1 MNYVA
6 TIGLEVHVQLKTC
19 SKMFC
24 ASAVKFGA
32 EPNTNTC
39 PICLGLPGAL
49 PVMNHEA
56 LRLTVLTGLMLGC
69 DIAPVSKFDRK
80 NYFYPDMP
88 KNYQISQYDMP
99 LCTNGSV
106 PLHDLAYPKDAQ
118 KTITTPDREVHLVRI
133 HLEEDVAKSFHF
145 ENATGID
152 FNRAGTPLMEIVTQ
166 PEIYSPE
173 EAFAF
178 LTALKQILIYGDVSD
193 ADMEKG
199 QLRCDCNVSVRPEE
213 QTELGAKIEIKNMNS
228 ISGVR
233 RALAYEIQR
242 QIGLLKSSE
251 RLEQETRGWDDTAG
265 ETFLMRTKEFAH
277 DYRYFP
283 DPDLVPVK
291 TDVLLADVRQR
302 VPELPKAKRA
312 RFVQQY
318 HVSPYDAG
326 VLAND
331 LDLARYFEVAAKGAQ
346 KPKNVANWILNDLQN
361 ALTAAGKTVH
371 DCPIPP
377 ETIDELVNLID
388 SGKISGKQ
396 GKEVFAEMFATGKR
410 AAAIVKEKGIEQL
423 SDSSAIEALCDEVIQ
438 ANPKPVAD
446 FKAGNVASLNFLKGQ
461 VIKLSK
467 GKANPQLVGE
477 ILERKLKVSTGVLSG
492 APSLGPLAVQ
502 INQSARWR
510 HEFREIF
517 AVASRMVKRVQTRIH
532 CRLGQR
538 DATRA
543 RFVCENDFIPLDRG
557 NLIIE
562 TRYRPATEKC
572 TCGFWRIE
580 DRRLDFVLSR
590 DATH

>member
-1 MNYVA
+1 MNYLA
-6 TIGLEVHVQLKTC
+6 TIGLEVHVQLKTR

-24 ASAVKFGA
+24 ASPVEFGG
-32 EPNTNTC
+32 EPNTHTC

-69 DIAPVSKFDRK
+69 DIAPICKFDRK

-99 LCTNGSV
+99 LCTNGSLA
-106 PLHDLAYPKDAQ
+106 LHELAYPKDAQ
-118 KTITTPDREVHLVRI
+118 KNIATPDKEVQLVRI

-145 ENATGID
+145 ENSTGID

-166 PEIYSPE
+166 PELNSPE

-178 LTALKQILIYGDVSD
+178 LISLKQILIYGAVSD

-199 QLRCDCNVSVRPEE
+199 QFRCDCNVSVRPEK
-213 QTELGAKIEIKNMNS
+213 QTELGAKIEIKNLNS

-242 QIGLLKSSE
+242 QISTLESGKP
-251 RLEQETRGWDDTAG
+251 LEQETRGWDDTTG

-291 TDVLLADVRQR
+291 TDVLLADVRAR

-312 RFVQQY
+312 RFVEQY
-318 HVSPYDAG
+318 QVSPYDAG

-331 LDLARYFEVAAKGAQ
+331 LDLAGYFETAAKGAK
-346 KPKNVANWILNDLQN
+346 KPKSIANWILNDLQN
-361 ALTAAGKTVH
+361 ALTAAGKTIH

-377 ETIDELVNLID
+377 EALDELVNLID

-396 GKEVFAEMFATGKR
+396 GKEVFAEMFASGKR

-423 SDSSAIEALCDEVIQ
+423 SDSSAIEALCDEVIA

-461 VIKLSK
+461 VMKLSN
-467 GKANPQLVGE
+467 GKANPQLAGE
-477 ILERKLKVSTGVLSG
+477 ILERKLK
-492 APSLGPLAVQ
+492 A
-502 INQSARWR
+502 
-510 HEFREIF
+510 
-517 AVASRMVKRVQTRIH
+517 
-532 CRLGQR
+532 
-538 DATRA
+538 
-543 RFVCENDFIPLDRG
+543 
-557 NLIIE
+557 
-562 TRYRPATEKC
+562 
-572 TCGFWRIE
+572 
-580 DRRLDFVLSR
+580 
-590 DATH
+590 

>member
-1 MNYVA
+1 MKYVA
-6 TIGLEVHVQLKTC
+6 SIGLEVHVQLKTR

-24 ASAVKFGA
+24 ACPVEFGA
-32 EPNTNTC
+32 EPNTHTC

-69 DIAPVSKFDRK
+69 DIAPICKFDRK

-106 PLHDLAYPKDAQ
+106 SLHEVAYPKDAQ
-118 KTITTPDREVHLVRI
+118 KNIAVPDKEVQLVRI

-145 ENATGID
+145 ENSTGID

-166 PEIYSPE
+166 PEINSPE

-193 ADMEKG
+193 VDMEKG
-199 QLRCDCNVSVRPEE
+199 QLRCDCNVSVRPEK
-213 QTELGAKIEIKNMNS
+213 QIELGAKIEIKNMNS

-233 RALAYEIQR
+233 RALAYEIRR
-242 QIGLLKSSE
+242 QISVLESGE
-251 RLEQETRGWDDTAG
+251 ELEQETRGWDDMAG

-291 TDVLLADVRQR
+291 TGGLLNDVRER
-302 VPELPKAKRA
+302 VPELPRAKRA
-312 RFVQQY
+312 RFVEQY
-318 HVSPYDAG
+318 HVSSYDSG

-331 LDLARYFEVAAKGAQ
+331 LELARYFEAAAKGAR
-346 KPKNVANWILNDLQN
+346 KPKNIANWILNDLQN
-361 ALTAAGKTVH
+361 ALSAADKSIH
-371 DCPIPP
+371 DCPVPP
-377 ETIDELVNLID
+377 EALDQLVNLID

-396 GKEVFAEMFATGKR
+396 GKEVFAEMFASGKN
-410 AAAIVKEKGIEQL
+410 AAEIVKEKGIEQL
-423 SDSSAIEALCDEVIQ
+423 SDLSAIEAICDEVIA

-467 GKANPQLVGE
+467 GKANPQLAGE
-477 ILERKLKVSTGVLSG
+477 ILEKKLKG
-492 APSLGPLAVQ
+492 
-502 INQSARWR
+502 
-510 HEFREIF
+510 
-517 AVASRMVKRVQTRIH
+517 
-532 CRLGQR
+532 
-538 DATRA
+538 
-543 RFVCENDFIPLDRG
+543 
-557 NLIIE
+557 
-562 TRYRPATEKC
+562 
-572 TCGFWRIE
+572 
-580 DRRLDFVLSR
+580 
-590 DATH
+590 

>member
-6 TIGLEVHVQLKTC
+6 TIGLEVHVQLKTR

-24 ASAVKFGA
+24 ASPVEFGA
-32 EPNTNTC
+32 EPNAHTC

-106 PLHDLAYPKDAQ
+106 PLHDLAYPRDAQ
-118 KTITTPDREVHLVRI
+118 KNIATRDKEVHLVRI

-145 ENATGID
+145 ENCTGID
-152 FNRAGTPLMEIVTQ
+152 FNRAGTPLMEIVTE
-166 PEIYSPE
+166 PELNSPE

-178 LTALKQILIYGDVSD
+178 LTALKQILMYGDVSD

-199 QLRCDCNVSVRPEE
+199 QLRCDCNVSVRPES
-213 QTELGAKIEIKNMNS
+213 QTKFGAKIEIKNLNS

-233 RALAYEIQR
+233 RALAYEIRR
-242 QIGLLKSSE
+242 QVALLE
-251 RLEQETRGWDDTAG
+251 RGDTLEQQTRGWDDVAG

-291 TDVLLADVRQR
+291 TDVLVADVRER

-312 RFVQQY
+312 RFVEEYQ
-318 HVSPYDAG
+318 VSPYDAG
-326 VLAND
+326 VLASD
-331 LDLARYFEVAAKGAQ
+331 LELAKYFESAAKDAK
-346 KPKNVANWILNDLQN
+346 KPKNIANWILNDLQN
-361 ALTAAGKTVH
+361 ALSAAGKTIH
-371 DCPIPP
+371 DCSIPP
-377 ETIDELVNLID
+377 KALDELVNLIEV
-388 SGKISGKQ
+388 GKISGKQ
-396 GKEVFAEMFATGKR
+396 GKEVFAEMFASGR
-410 AAAIVKEKGIEQL
+410 SAAAIVKEKGIEQL
-423 SDSSAIEALCDEVIQ
+423 SDVSAIEKLCDEAIN
-438 ANPKPVAD
+438 ANPKSVAD

-477 ILERKLKVSTGVLSG
+477 ILERKLKL
-492 APSLGPLAVQ
+492 
-502 INQSARWR
+502 
-510 HEFREIF
+510 
-517 AVASRMVKRVQTRIH
+517 
-532 CRLGQR
+532 
-538 DATRA
+538 
-543 RFVCENDFIPLDRG
+543 
-557 NLIIE
+557 
-562 TRYRPATEKC
+562 
-572 TCGFWRIE
+572 
-580 DRRLDFVLSR
+580 
-590 DATH
+590 